1 MLIWSILLVVV
12 VFCHMSQGQRPQNN
26 NTDPTSKQKTINLS
40 EAVVCD
46 CGFEDENHNLWTD
59 VWYADYGLY
68 KSSLQ
73 YDPHYLVMDYT
84 VGAKHKDTLARVFSP
99 SNVKLTHEGGIT
111 LSVKQNGDGKY
122 TSAAIGTKR
131 NDFLY
136 GTYRARMKTSNV
148 PGTVAAFFFYRNDTS
163 EIDIESLSRFHDPYK
178 TYFAIQPQIY
188 DKGAASPLTNEK
200 HDLQFNPTED
210 YHEYRFDWLPDSV
223 KFYIDGTFV
232 REMTT
237 NIPDSPGRILLNHW
251 TDGNPYFSGGPP
263 TENADLKVS
272 HLNLFFNSSESK
284 SPPSCSKSKTPCQIS
299 DIMNRHLLPGTEVNQ
314 NSSALVIAP
323 RSSFGCLILT
333 ILLGFIFF

>member
-1 MLIWSILLVVV
+1 MFIWPVLLVVV

-26 NTDPTSKQKTINLS
+26 NTDPTSNQKTINLS

-210 YHEYRFDWLPDSV
+210 YHEYRFDWLPNSV

-314 NSSALVIAP
+314 MSNALVIAP
-323 RSSFGCLILT
+323 RSSFGCLIMT

>member
-131 NDFLY
+131 
-136 GTYRARMKTSNV
+136 
-148 PGTVAAFFFYRNDTS
+148 
-163 EIDIESLSRFHDPYK
+163 YK
-178 TYFAIQPQIY
+178 KKLPKSVSYQQ
-188 DKGAASPLTNEK
+188 LTRICYSK
-200 HDLQFNPTED
+200 KRL
-210 YHEYRFDWLPDSV
+210 
-223 KFYIDGTFV
+223 FV
-232 REMTT
+232 RHLPCSYEDQQCTWYC
-237 NIPDSPGRILLNHW
+237 SCLL
-251 TDGNPYFSGGPP
+251 
-263 TENADLKVS
+263 
-272 HLNLFFNSSESK
+272 
-284 SPPSCSKSKTPCQIS
+284 
-299 DIMNRHLLPGTEVNQ
+299 LLPQ
-314 NSSALVIAP
+314 
-323 RSSFGCLILT
+323 
-333 ILLGFIFF
+333 